1 MLLDEFLVVLGVK
14 ADTRE
19 AKEFANSLDDVS
31 VEAEKTEKSLIGAYE
46 ATDGFVSAV
55 EGALGVLGFFTG
67 ALGGA
72 WAFFHGTIS
81 ELEEL
86 IEEEKLLTKV
96 TKEQLDQAKK
106 YNDSVETLGKRF
118 NSLKVELAFGFLPT
132 MQRMIDAVDEF
143 LESNKDL
150 IVDGILGFLNA
161 ITSTFRVIGNFI
173 SFIDMVIERTIGWD
187 AALIGLV
194 GGLLWV
200 NRAMLIAFAT
210 NPITW
215 VVAAIVG
222 LMLLIDDFM
231 TYLDGG
237 ESLFGDFWGSML
249 EWIDEVKPALQSV
262 WDMLVLGMS
271 YLIEFG
277 VFVTRYFGGA
287 LVDAVQV
294 IVAALTMLYALFTGN
309 TELMAAAWDGL
320 VENML
325 SMFRN
330 FASLFEPLAQLLVSI
345 MSSVWDSIV
354 SAIQQRIGSI
364 IAAIQSFISTL
375 SNVLSSVFD
384 VVTAPF
390 ARAFDWISNKFSSLG
405 GLISGAVSGAGR
417 LFGMG
422 ASSATNSTVNNGG
435 NMTVHAPINVV
446 SNDPNKAAKLVRTGV
461 TDTMNTAH
469 RNMGS
474 RVKA

>member
-14 ADTRE
+14 ADTE
-19 AKEFANSLDDVS
+19 KANDFAKSLDKVADG
-31 VEAEKTEKSLIGAYE
+31 ADKTEGSLIRAYD
-46 ATDGFVSAV
+46 ATDGFVSAI

-72 WAFFHGTIS
+72 FAFFHGTIS
-81 ELEEL
+81 GLEEM

-96 TKEQLDQAKK
+96 TKEQIEQSRK
-106 YNDSVETLGKRF
+106 YNESVEKLGKRY
-118 NSLKVELAFGFLPT
+118 NSLKVEMAMGFLPT
-132 MQRMIDAVDEF
+132 MQRAIEVVDEF
-143 LESNKDL
+143 LASNKDA
-150 IVDGILGFLNA
+150 IVNGINAFLNA
-161 ITSTFRVIGNFI
+161 ITGTFSVIGNFI
-173 SFIDMVIERTIGWD
+173 KFIDRLIENTIGWD

-194 GGLLWV
+194 AGLMWV

-210 NPITW
+210 NPVTW
-215 VVAAIVG
+215 IVAAIVG

-249 EWIDEVKPALQSV
+249 EWIDKVKPALQAV
-262 WDMLVLGMS
+262 WDTLVLGMS

-277 VFVTRYFGGA
+277 AFVAQYFGGA

-325 SMFRN
+325 SMFQN
-330 FASLFEPLAQLLVSI
+330 FASLFEPLAQMLVTI

-354 SAIQQRIGSI
+354 SAIQERISLI
-364 IAAIQSFISTL
+364 ITAIQGFISSLGEAL
-375 SNVLSSVFD
+375 SGVFD
-384 VVTAPF
+384 IVTAPF
-390 ARAFDWISNKFSSLG
+390 AQAFDWISNKFSSLG
-405 GLISGAVSGAGR
+405 GLISGAVSGAGK

-422 ASSATNSTVNNGG
+422 ASAAASSTVNNGG
-435 NMTVHAPINVV
+435 SMTVNAPISVV
-446 SNDPNKAAKLVRTGV
+446 SNDPNKAAKLVKTGV
-461 TDTMNTAH
+461 TDATNTAY

>member
-14 ADTRE
+14 ADTE
-19 AKEFANSLDDVS
+19 KANDFAKSLDKVADG
-31 VEAEKTEKSLIGAYE
+31 ADKTEGSLIRAYD
-46 ATDGFVSAV
+46 ATDGFVSAI

-132 MQRMIDAVDEF
+132 MQRMIDAVDDF

-194 GGLLWV
+194 AGLMWV

-215 VVAAIVG
+215 IVAAIVG

-249 EWIDEVKPALQSV
+249 EWIEEVKPALQSV

-277 VFVTRYFGGA
+277 VFVTQYFGGA

-294 IVAALTMLYALFTGN
+294 IVAALTMLYAIFTGN

-325 SMFRN
+325 SMFQN
-330 FASLFEPLAQLLVSI
+330 FASLFEPLAQMLVTI
-345 MSSVWDSIV
+345 MSNVWDSIV
-354 SAIQQRIGSI
+354 SAIQQRIGLI

-375 SNVLSSVFD
+375 SSVLSGVFD

-390 ARAFDWISNKFSSLG
+390 ARAFDWISDKFSSLG
-405 GLISGAVSGAGR
+405 GLIGGAVSGAGR

-422 ASSATNSTVNNGG
+422 ASSAANSTVNNGG
-435 NMTVHAPINVV
+435 SMTVNAPINVV
-446 SNDPNKAAKLVRTGV
+446 SNDPNKAAKLVKTGV

>member
-14 ADTRE
+14 ADTKE
-19 AKEFANSLDDVS
+19 AKDFANSLDDVS

-46 ATDGFVSAV
+46 ATDGFVSAI

-86 IEEEKLLTKV
+86 IEGEKLLTKV
-96 TKEQLDQAKK
+96 TKDQLDQAKK
-106 YNDSVETLGKRF
+106 YNDSVEQLGKRYQ
-118 NSLKVELAFGFLPT
+118 SLKVELAFGFLPT

-150 IVDGILGFLNA
+150 IVNGILGFLNA
-161 ITSTFRVIGNFI
+161 ITATFKVIGNFI
-173 SFIDMVIERTIGWD
+173 NFIDMVIERTIGWD

-200 NRAMLIAFAT
+200 NRAMLLAFAT
-210 NPITW
+210 NPVAW
-215 VVAAIVG
+215 AVAAIVG

-249 EWIDEVKPALQSV
+249 EWIDKVKPALQAV
-262 WDMLVLGMS
+262 WDALVLGMS
-271 YLIEFG
+271 YLIQFG
-277 VFVTRYFGGA
+277 AFVAQYFGGA
-287 LVDAVQV
+287 LVDAVQA

-325 SMFRN
+325 SMFQN
-330 FASLFEPLAQLLVSI
+330 FASLFEPLAQMLVTI

-354 SAIQQRIGSI
+354 SAIQERIGLI
-364 IAAIQSFISTL
+364 IAAIQGFISSL
-375 SNVLSSVFD
+375 SEVLSGVFD
-384 VVTAPF
+384 IVTAPF
-390 ARAFDWISNKFSSLG
+390 ARAFDWISEKFSSLG
-405 GLISGAVSGAGR
+405 GLISGAVSGASR
-417 LFGMG
+417 LFGAG
-422 ASSATNSTVNNGG
+422 ASAAASSTVNNGG
-435 NMTVHAPINVV
+435 NMTVNAPINVV
-446 SNDPNKAAKLVRTGV
+446 SSDPNKAAKLVKTGV

>member
-14 ADTRE
+14 ADTKE
-19 AKEFANSLDDVS
+19 AKDFANSLDDVS
-31 VEAEKTEKSLIGAYE
+31 VEAKKTEKSLIGAYE
-46 ATDGFVSAV
+46 ATDGFVSAI

-86 IEEEKLLTKV
+86 IEGEKLLTKV
-96 TKEQLDQAKK
+96 TKDQLDQAKK
-106 YNDSVETLGKRF
+106 YNDSVEQLGKRYQ
-118 NSLKVELAFGFLPT
+118 SLKVELAFGFLPT

-150 IVDGILGFLNA
+150 IVNGILGFLNA
-161 ITSTFRVIGNFI
+161 ITATFKVIGNFI
-173 SFIDMVIERTIGWD
+173 NFIDMVISRTIGWD

-200 NRAMLIAFAT
+200 NRAMLLAFAT
-210 NPITW
+210 NPVTW

-237 ESLFGDFWGSML
+237 DSLFGDYWGVML
-249 EWIDEVKPALQSV
+249 EWIDKVKPTLQEV

-277 VFVTRYFGGA
+277 AFVAKYLGGA
-287 LVDAVQV
+287 FTDAV
-294 IVAALTMLYALFTGN
+294 VAIMAIWNLLVGIFTGD
-309 TELMAAAWDGL
+309 TELIKESWNVLCDSI
-320 VENML
+320 L
-325 SMFRN
+325 SMFEN
-330 FASLFEPLAQLLVSI
+330 LASLFEPIAQKIKDFFIEKFESI
-345 MSSVWDSIV
+345 MDWLYGWYAVLKSWAGTLVDIFIDKAT
-354 SAIQQRIGSI
+354 AIKDAI
-364 IAAIQSFISTL
+364 I
-375 SNVLSSVFD
+375 
-384 VVTAPF
+384 APF
-390 ARAFDWISNKFSSLG
+390 AQAFDWISNKFSSLG
-405 GLISGAVSGAGR
+405 GLISGAASGAGK

-422 ASSATNSTVNNGG
+422 ASSAASSTVNNGG
-435 NMTVHAPINVV
+435 SMTVNAPISVV
-446 SNDPNKAAKLVRTGV
+446 SSDPNKAAKLVGAAVANT
-461 TDTMNTAH
+461 TNTAY

-474 RVKA
+474 VMKS